1 MTASPAPTALPA
13 LPAFPAFS
21 SYVAEHHA
29 QGRLVVQPRMG
40 FGTIPRMRD
49 GLRAVAGARADTVAT
64 LTLDS
69 YTRVGDHAS
78 ADLAL
83 RDGHD
88 LNGYPLVLH
97 GAADTRDMVAEAVGT
112 RVPVQVR
119 HGSAQPLKIFRTLLD
134 AGLDATEG
142 GPVSYCLPYSRVPL
156 AKAVEAWAECCEVL
170 APGPGD
176 GRPGH
181 LESFAGCMLG
191 QLCPP
196 SLTVALSVLEGLFFR
211 QHGLRSISLSYAQQV
226 HAGQD
231 LEAIR
236 ALRRLIGEF
245 LPDLDTHIVVYTFM
259 GLFPNTPEGAAAISR
274 DSVEL
279 AMAAGAHRLIVKTAV
294 ESSRIPTVAENVEA
308 LELAAQHAAR
318 FGPQAALIARTEHR
332 DENDADS
339 ETYLEAR
346 ALIDAV
352 RGLRHDIGDALVTA
366 FRTGVLDLP
375 YCLHPDNAGRTRT
388 AFTPEGRLTW
398 ADTGRMPLPP
408 RSARTAPHAGGS
420 AELLRMLSENQRRY
434 DLRPAPPVLR

>member
-1 MTASPAPTALPA
+1 MTASPAPV
-13 LPAFPAFS
+13 AFS
-21 SYVAEHHA
+21 AYVAEHHA

-69 YTRVGDHAS
+69 YTRVGDHAA

-211 QHGLRSISLSYAQQV
+211 RHGLRSISLSYAQQV

-236 ALRRLIGEF
+236 ALRRLVGEF

-279 AMAAGAHRLIVKTAV
+279 AMSAGAHRLIVKTAV

-318 FGPQAALIARTEHR
+318 FGPQAALTARTDLG
-332 DENDADS
+332 DEDS
-339 ETYLEAR
+339 ETYREAR

-408 RSARTAPHAGGS
+408 RSARTDPHAGGS

>member
-1 MTASPAPTALPA
+1 MTTSPAPTA
-13 LPAFPAFS
+13 FS
-21 SYVAEHHA
+21 AYVAEHHA

-69 YTRVGDHAS
+69 YTRVGDHAA

-156 AKAVEAWAECCEVL
+156 AKAVEAWAECCEIL

-236 ALRRLIGEF
+236 ALRRLVGEF
-245 LPDLDTHIVVYTFM
+245 LPGLDTHIVVYTFM
-259 GLFPNTPEGAAAISR
+259 GLFPSTPEGAAAISR

-279 AMAAGAHRLIVKTAV
+279 AMSAGAHRLIVKTAV

-308 LELAAQHAAR
+308 LELAAEHAAR
-318 FGPQAALIARTEHR
+318 FGQQAARVARTEHR
-332 DENDADS
+332 DENGEYDEYGADS

-408 RSARTAPHAGGS
+408 RSARTAPRAGGS
-420 AELLRMLSENQRRY
+420 AELLRMLGENQRRY
-434 DLRPAPPVLR
+434 DRRPAPPVLR

>member
-1 MTASPAPTALPA
+1 MTSPAPTA
-13 LPAFPAFS
+13 FS
-21 SYVAEHHA
+21 AYVAEHHA

-49 GLRAVAGARADTVAT
+49 GLRAVAGARADTVGT

-69 YTRVGDHAS
+69 YTRVGDHAA

-97 GAADTRDMVAEAVGT
+97 GAADTRDMVAEAVGA

-196 SLTVALSVLEGLFFR
+196 SLTVALSILEGLFFQ

-231 LEAIR
+231 REAVR
-236 ALRRLIGEF
+236 ALRRLVREF

-259 GLFPNTPEGAAAISR
+259 GLFPSTPEGAAAISR

-279 AMAAGAHRLIVKTAV
+279 ALSAGAHRLIVKTAV

-308 LELAAQHAAR
+308 LELAAEHAAR
-318 FGPQAALIARTEHR
+318 FGAQAALIARTDHG
-332 DENDADS
+332 DEDS

-346 ALIDAV
+346 ALVDAV

-398 ADTGRMPLPP
+398 ADTGRMPLPA
-408 RSARTAPHAGGS
+408 RSARTDPHAGGS

-434 DLRPAPPVLR
+434 DLLPVPHVLR

>member
-1 MTASPAPTALPA
+1 MTASPAPV
-13 LPAFPAFS
+13 AFS
-21 SYVAEHHA
+21 AYVAEHHA

-69 YTRVGDHAS
+69 YTRVGDHAA

-236 ALRRLIGEF
+236 ALRRLVGEF

-279 AMAAGAHRLIVKTAV
+279 AMSAGAHRLIVKTAV

-318 FGPQAALIARTEHR
+318 FGPQTALTARTDLG
-332 DENDADS
+332 DEDS
-339 ETYLEAR
+339 ETYREAR

-408 RSARTAPHAGGS
+408 RSARTDPHAGGS